1 MQNAILSSSV
11 GGELCIGVIFA
22 EGHKSQSSAVKLIC
36 PRESRCCYTKTVVR
50 INQTSQ
56 CLSNLPSSNSCNIS
70 VTDYDARDNI
80 NASPAIKITGVTIAA
95 TQTPSP
101 PSHLTTT
108 SRTVILSSTK
118 TVTIAT
124 QSPTTAST
132 G

>member
-11 GGELCIGVIFA
+11 GGELCIDVIFA
-22 EGHKSQSSAVKLIC
+22 EGHKSQSSAVKLVC
-36 PRESRCCYTKTVVR
+36 LRELRCCYTKTVV

-70 VTDYDARDNI
+70 VTDYDARDSI

-108 SRTVILSSTK
+108 SRAVILSSTK

-124 QSPTTAST
+124 PSPTTAST